1 MIDTKSL
8 EEGDICLVSL
18 EDEDG
23 IRADN
28 ILCIF
33 INGQFQNI
41 EKTYTYVIYGSSVY
55 QFKKIQTATNLHMI
69 LSDKVRLQKT
79 NQTAEKEK

>member
-8 EEGDICLVSL
+8 KDGDICLVSL

-41 EKTYTYVIYGSSVY
+41 EKTYSYVLYGSSVY
-55 QFKKIQTATNLHMI
+55 KFKKIQTATNLHMI
-69 LSDKVRLQKT
+69 LSDKVRLQRSEETQEPK
-79 NQTAEKEK
+79 Q